1 MTISTVS
8 SYQQLQ
14 NWSVSL
20 TNVTR
25 NNLGASNGGSG
36 TDFSSDFGDVANSFY
51 SNQATL
57 AAQGAL
63 ARVERD
69 AYAASTKGPGGP
81 PAETAL
87 RTARAAGN
95 EVLAS
100 FGLADSFASKSS
112 AAPNTAPANAT
123 TGYGHAQ
130 STAAGLKSFATINVL
145 A

>member
-1 MTISTVS
+1 MVISTVS

-14 NWSVSL
+14 NWSVSQ
-20 TNVTR
+20 TNATR
-25 NNLGASNGGSG
+25 RGLGASNGGAG
-36 TDFSSDFGDVANSFY
+36 TDISSEIGDVTSSFY

-69 AYAASTKGPGGP
+69 AYAASTKGAGGP

-100 FGLADSFASKSS
+100 FGLADSFVRSS
-112 AAPNTAPANAT
+112 SSAPNTAPANAT
-123 TGYGHAQ
+123 SGYGHAQ
-130 STAAGLKSFATINVL
+130 TSAAGLKSSATINVL